1 MPRIK
6 TGIKI
11 ALITIFVILI
21 VYYLQKY
28 GIEPLKEAVQSMG
41 IWAPVGIAF
50 LRGISIVLPALPS
63 SVYSLLA
70 GSLLGFETGYLTIIF
85 ADFVL
90 AKVARLRPRQLIPPQ
105 TWKSLPMTM
114 AWQDFACLL
123 EMW

>member
-11 ALITIFVILI
+11 ALITILLILI

-41 IWAPVGIAF
+41 IWAPLGIAL

-63 SVYSLLA
+63 
-70 GSLLGFETGYLTIIF
+70 
-85 ADFVL
+85 
-90 AKVARLRPRQLIPPQ
+90 
-105 TWKSLPMTM
+105 
-114 AWQDFACLL
+114 
-123 EMW
+123 